1 MKAPQKKNALLGFT
15 LVEIMIVIA
24 MIGILAAALF
34 PNMTEYLKR
43 ARDAARASDLNNI
56 ATGIAMYEIDKE
68 TLPPHVSGCYPTQK
82 LLSGGYIKVG
92 FISPKGA
99 GYDEGCGVSGK
110 YAYGVSTG
118 NVLDPQSSLLMA
130 VMENQNG
137 GNYTGSTSG
146 MTGDLTLLG
155 HFNATFSLSRGTG
168 SIYILR
174 PSAGSGG
181 TAGSPPPAAIAG
193 SCS

>member
-1 MKAPQKKNALLGFT
+1 MKAPQKQKAFLGFT

-43 ARDAARASDLNNI
+43 ARDTARVSDLHNI

-82 LLSGGYIKVG
+82 LLSGGYIKVS

-137 GNYTGSTSG
+137 GNYTGSTVG

-155 HFNATFSLSRGTG
+155 HFNATFGLSR
-168 SIYILR
+168 
-174 PSAGSGG
+174 
-181 TAGSPPPAAIAG
+181 
-193 SCS
+193 

>member
-99 GYDEGCGVSGK
+99 GYDEGCG
-110 YAYGVSTG
+110 TG
-118 NVLDPQSSLLMA
+118 
-130 VMENQNG
+130 
-137 GNYTGSTSG
+137 
-146 MTGDLTLLG
+146 
-155 HFNATFSLSRGTG
+155 
-168 SIYILR
+168 
-174 PSAGSGG
+174 
-181 TAGSPPPAAIAG
+181 
-193 SCS
+193 

>member
-1 MKAPQKKNALLGFT
+1 MKKIKKCNGLYGFT
-15 LVEIMIVIA
+15 LIEIMIVIA

-34 PNMTEYLKR
+34 PSMTEYLKR

-56 ATGIAMYEIDKE
+56 AAGITMYEIDKE
-68 TLPPHVSGCYPTQK
+68 TLPPHVGGCYPSQA
-82 LLSGGYIKVG
+82 LLFGGYIKVG

-118 NVLDPQSSLLMA
+118 NVLDPQSALLMA

-137 GNYTGSTSG
+137 GNYTGSTLG

-155 HFNATFSLSRGTG
+155 HFNATFSLSR
-168 SIYILR
+168 
-174 PSAGSGG
+174 
-181 TAGSPPPAAIAG
+181 
-193 SCS
+193 